1 MVFLWVGSKVSLI
14 LLGLHLED
22 VRDDA
27 VNLDVPYKAGEEEVL
42 QGVGMKRAKGGE
54 EKKEPGETVL
64 VPGVGGAGVVGQ
76 LGDHLVLQPLH
87 TVVVCKERGRELC
100 EITLRRGQR
109 FRWG

>member
-1 MVFLWVGSKVSLI
+1 MVLI
-14 LLGLHLED
+14 FSWLHLKD
-22 VRDDA
+22 IRDDT
-27 VNLDVPYKAGEEEVL
+27 VNLDVANEAGKEEVL

-87 TVVVCKERGRELC
+87 TVVVCKERA
-100 EITLRRGQR
+100 
-109 FRWG
+109 